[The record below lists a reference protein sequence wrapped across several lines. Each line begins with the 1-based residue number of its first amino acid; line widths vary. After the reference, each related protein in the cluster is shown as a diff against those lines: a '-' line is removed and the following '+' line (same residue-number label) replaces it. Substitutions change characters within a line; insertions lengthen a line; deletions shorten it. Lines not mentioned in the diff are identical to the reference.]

1 MTSKEIVFITLLN
14 IFNRLK
20 SLSYLKTNI
29 ATFIIINKSEYN
41 LILDNSWLIGLGYNI
56 DKQNARYW
64 KNNKEKRLYY
74 IKNSIQYVLSSL
86 LYIFYKLLFPDFIT
100 INSDGKVIIIKFFK
114 HYMVIDN
121 LDLSKY
127 YDLEYTKTV

>member
-100 INSDGKVIIIKFFK
+100 INSDGKVIIIKFF
-114 HYMVIDN
+114 
-121 LDLSKY
+121 
-127 YDLEYTKTV
+127 